1 MLDRLHRGAG
11 EEVDVGY
18 DGNMGEAGGGKLGA
32 DVAEAAGGGDVGG
45 GDADDL
51 AADFGESDGL
61 LHGGGDILR
70 VARRHRL
77 DAHGVGAADAD
88 GADPDFMGVTADG
101 LETGGAVGRHGGM
114 ENGGW
119 SAWRAVGGV
128 MDYRV
133 AALLAMTGD
142 YLAGVLDSA
151 REVFTS
157 RTMRRTSKKLT

>member
-1 MLDRLHRGAG
+1 
-11 EEVDVGY
+11 
-18 DGNMGEAGGGKLGA
+18 
-32 DVAEAAGGGDVGG
+32 
-45 GDADDL
+45 
-51 AADFGESDGL
+51 
-61 LHGGGDILR
+61 
-70 VARRHRL
+70 
-77 DAHGVGAADAD
+77 
-88 GADPDFMGVTADG
+88 
-101 LETGGAVGRHGGM
+101 M